1 MKKTSQQKSKFS
13 KFIRKNKVWLIAVA
27 VILLIGGLVASILLI
42 PNKASSDEGDS
53 APTKLSFK
61 SALSYEYL
69 KSLDGKQ
76 VTINGYMATSS
87 PVDGSYIYL
96 MNLPYQSCPFCLPNT
111 NELSNTM
118 AVYPK
123 KRKSFDYTTQAIKI
137 TGTLEVSRNKTTYF
151 KDDYGY
157 EFNFKIV
164 DAYYEVLDE
173 SELGDNSIWTKIASS
188 DLVTDIYAM
197 YDYLYFSTHW
207 FTYTARFEG
216 GEDYLYPTDA
226 VYFITEDG
234 AQFNYGYQSG
244 YFDNLRKSVKDISET
259 ELGELLDIIDRA
271 ETLSKLAVS
280 ELQRGL
286 NNTSV
291 YKPVVKYSEEFKESR
306 TQYEYLSDDLQNQ
319 YNELFSDFS
328 EWMSSFEY

>member
-1 MKKTSQQKSKFS
+1 MKRN
-13 KFIRKNKVWLIAVA
+13 IIVKVIA
-27 VILLIGGLVASILLI
+27 VILVCILTLALVSC
-42 PNKASSDEGDS
+42 NDVNYDN
-53 APTKLSFK
+53 PTKISFK
-61 SALSYEYL
+61 SALSYDYL
-69 KSLDGKQ
+69 KTLDGTPI
-76 VTINGYMATSS
+76 TINGYMATSS

-118 AVYPK
+118 AVYPQDK
-123 KRKSFDYTTQAIKI
+123 KKFEYTTQAIKI
-137 TGTLEVSRNKTTYF
+137 TGILEVSRKKDAFFT
-151 KDDYGY
+151 DDYGY
-157 EFNFKIV
+157 EFNFRIV

-244 YFDNLRKSVKDISET
+244 YFDSLRKSVKDISET

-291 YKPVVKYSEEFKESR
+291 YKPVVKYSEQFKESR